1 MNVNLLRALII
12 VAVAAASESGFA
24 QSCSGGAEGGMDAT
38 GCACNTP
45 GPAVAGSEQPSPA
58 TKPAGDSAR
67 AADAQRSTGVATGGV
82 TREHRTRA
90 STGGPGTVRT
100 AQR

>member
-1 MNVNLLRALII
+1 MNVNLLRALIS

-45 GPAVAGSEQPSPA
+45 RPAVAGSEQPSPP
-58 TKPAGDSAR
+58 TKPAGDSAQV
-67 AADAQRSTGVATGGV
+67 ADAHRSTRVATGDV
-82 TREHRTRA
+82 TREYRTRA
-90 STGGPGTVRT
+90 STGAPVTVRT
-100 AQR
+100 VQR